1 MKKDK
6 TTIRA
11 KREGYKARS
20 VYKLFAIN
28 NKYRLI
34 KKGDRV
40 LDLGCWPG
48 SWLQACLRFKAFV
61 VGVDLRK
68 TEIDGAETI
77 IGDVTEGSVLEK
89 IESYGEFD
97 VVISDMAPNTSG
109 RLDLDTLRSYE
120 LSARAFVIA
129 ERVLKK
135 NGNFLVKVFQSRYTD
150 DLYSTVRKKFSF
162 AKIYKPQT
170 SKKRSKEIYIVAC
183 GYKG

>member
-150 DLYSTVRKKFSF
+150 DLYSIVRKKFSF